1 MELVQFWTQSQTTF
15 FGAYKEEVGYLV
27 ASTASLRALVATGI
41 VVLRTEPEE
50 TADWSFERLV
60 GKSRE
65 ALSSSGCRR
74 IKQELKGDSKQSNL
88 RSQGYNEMAILS
100 PRQLVLR

>member
-1 MELVQFWTQSQTTF
+1 MELVQFWTQSQWLTTF
-15 FGAYKEEVGYLV
+15 FGACKEEVGYLV

-60 GKSRE
+60 GKSTE
-65 ALSSSGCRR
+65 A
-74 IKQELKGDSKQSNL
+74 
-88 RSQGYNEMAILS
+88 
-100 PRQLVLR
+100 

>member
-1 MELVQFWTQSQTTF
+1 M
-15 FGAYKEEVGYLV
+15 GYLV

-60 GKSRE
+60 GKSTE
-65 ALSSSGCRR
+65 A
-74 IKQELKGDSKQSNL
+74 
-88 RSQGYNEMAILS
+88 
-100 PRQLVLR
+100 

>member
-15 FGAYKEEVGYLV
+15 FRVYEEEVGYLV

-60 GKSRE
+60 GKSTE
-65 ALSSSGCRR
+65 A
-74 IKQELKGDSKQSNL
+74 
-88 RSQGYNEMAILS
+88 
-100 PRQLVLR
+100 